1 MLTSSIIKLTRSK
14 FLSGFLRL
22 NGREIAQIQRILDPT
37 ILTGLYIL
45 LQPSLLWRTPFASF
59 PSWYLVAF
67 ATFIALPQSGIY
79 RSYRHRSLT
88 KLLQKIN
95 SSWLLILSLL
105 LLAAFFNK
113 STASFPRIASTAW
126 AMSGW
131 LWLFTSHIILR
142 KVLRIHRTNG
152 GNSRTIVYWGTSEAA
167 KAFSQQIADRPWM
180 GYKIIG
186 WFSPI
191 PVTNKT
197 QIQLLPSCGGGRQ
210 ELRDWLRAN
219 KVDWLIFSH
228 IDSNETELNQMISL
242 FGDTS
247 VSVLYAPTWS
257 HPSMHFSVDSVGDQ
271 LCVELWGNDQR
282 WLDRQIKR
290 FVDLTLTSIGVI
302 IISPLLVCIA
312 IAVKLS
318 SPGPILYKQDR
329 YGLDGKKFKCI
340 KFRSMYITQDSEIST
355 IKQATSRDPR
365 VTPIGAFLRRW
376 SLDELPQVFNVLI
389 GDMSLVGPRPH
400 AIEHNEFYRKVI
412 PGYMQRHSF
421 KPGITGLAQISG
433 WRGETPLISDM
444 ENRINAD
451 LAYQRDWSLVLDFQI
466 LAKTFFL
473 LRSGNVY

>member
-22 NGREIAQIQRILDPT
+22 NGREITQIQRILDPT

-59 PSWYLVAF
+59 PSWYLVAL

-210 ELRDWLRAN
+210 ELRDWLGAN

-340 KFRSMYITQDSEIST
+340 KY
-355 IKQATSRDPR
+355 
-365 VTPIGAFLRRW
+365 
-376 SLDELPQVFNVLI
+376 
-389 GDMSLVGPRPH
+389 
-400 AIEHNEFYRKVI
+400 
-412 PGYMQRHSF
+412 
-421 KPGITGLAQISG
+421 
-433 WRGETPLISDM
+433 
-444 ENRINAD
+444 
-451 LAYQRDWSLVLDFQI
+451 
-466 LAKTFFL
+466 
-473 LRSGNVY
+473 